1 MLEKNAYML
10 HKLLLIHLL
19 FIRASKVH
27 GWNETNSTVAV
38 HHERIA
44 FYTVQMLIFN
54 ASNSPLIPPVSRSL
68 QAQIHISVSRDA
80 KPRSHRQCSP
90 NIISAA
96 ATTKLILTKAK
107 GNFLSQINPS
117 FRVVGFSNLPKA
129 NNCSWAD
136 FVLATIW
143 WAITGLLNRQKHCNT
158 SGSFFSPICQ
168 QKS

>member
-1 MLEKNAYML
+1 ML
-10 HKLLLIHLL
+10 HKLFLIHLL

-54 ASNSPLIPPVSRSL
+54 ASNSPLIPPYHARCRRRY
-68 QAQIHISVSRDA
+68 ISVSRDA

-96 ATTKLILTKAK
+96 ATTKLLAIDKRE

-117 FRVVGFSNLPKA
+117 FRVVVGFSNLPKA

-136 FVLATIW
+136 FVLTTIW
-143 WAITGLLNRQKHCNT
+143 WAITGLLNRQKHCNAT
-158 SGSFFSPICQ
+158 QAVVFFFTWT
-168 QKS
+168 